1 MWEIK
6 YFKTYEQAK
15 KFMWRND
22 YKNRYRYELLFAKK
36 VIFCLE
42 GKVENGFA
50 VEYKKLKQL

>member
-22 YKNRYRYELLFAKK
+22 YKNRYRYELLF
-36 VIFCLE
+36 
-42 GKVENGFA
+42 VEDGFA

>member
-22 YKNRYRYELLFAKK
+22 YKNRYRYELLF
-36 VIFCLE
+36 
-42 GKVENGFA
+42 GENGFA